1 MNLMKNF
8 NLNYLIQNIKKSKNI
23 LAILTI
29 LIPILNTIILIMM
42 LTSNRAHI
50 LSFSEISITNIIGI
64 YILPIVISICLFNY
78 IYKRKSVDFIN
89 SMPISR
95 KSIFITNTIL
105 GIIIFATMLLINT
118 ILTYTTCLIFKSPIP
133 FMMLFDYFWFYL
145 LVYIFAFIATN
156 LAMTI
161 SGNAITQIVLT
172 LLLFFLVPFMSFYRI
187 IINEAYG
194 YSKINIIECNEE
206 ACKPEKHYC
215 YDNRECENNKELN
228 KYSQTLHPITTTNYT
243 TPFNLFAQTINYKG
257 TIINTISIVKM
268 LILSIIYTIL
278 GYILFLKRKMEVT
291 ETTFKSLHIHNIV
304 KSLTMVPI
312 FALAYN
318 IVKNEEPIFIIFAIV
333 ILLIYYFIY
342 DLITKK
348 NISNIKLTLVYF
360 ISTLTI
366 LTTVFTLLNTQIKND
381 RVLNYKDIKEI
392 SIDLNNNYYTKVK
405 DELYIDNK
413 EVISLITKS
422 MLNTESVGEEY
433 IKVYFKTKN
442 NKEYET
448 HVDLDKESF
457 NKLIDLLESEN
468 TYTSYYK
475 NIDITKVYAL
485 KLGNK
490 IYNKEQSQD
499 YLKLINNILSN
510 LTLKEYLNLN
520 NKYNYINDI
529 YNLKLYTYN
538 NHDRKE
544 FIINSYINYDLLNT
558 VVNSNNSNLKDN
570 ITNIIP
576 FDYHLYYENAYLD
589 NPYNID
595 FYLIRSAKNEIYEF
609 ILNNINEEIDM
620 KKEYF
625 TFNIHLNGIDYI
637 YTTNKV
643 EEIKSLLDIKYNE
656 IKDKEEYQEYYKD
669 EVIEYYD

>member
-1 MNLMKNF
+1 MNLIKSF
-8 NLNYLIQNIKKSKNI
+8 NLNYLIQNIKKSKNV

-29 LIPILNTIILIMM
+29 LLPILNTIILIMM
-42 LTSNRAHI
+42 LTSNRNHI
-50 LSFSEISITNIIGI
+50 LSLSEISIINIIGI

-105 GIIIFATMLLINT
+105 GIIIFTTMLLVNT

-145 LVYIFAFIATN
+145 LVYIFAFTATN

-172 LLLFFLVPFMSFYRI
+172 LLLFFLVPFMSFYMTVM
-187 IINEAYG
+187 EEHSG
-194 YSKINIIECNEE
+194 YSDINIIECNEE

-215 YDNRECENNKELN
+215 YDNETCETNKGQDRYVFYLNNVVK
-228 KYSQTLHPITTTNYT
+228 TNYT
-243 TPFNLFAQTINYKG
+243 TPFNLIAQTINYNG
-257 TIINTISIVKM
+257 TIINTISAIKM
-268 LILSIIYTIL
+268 LILSIIYTII
-278 GYILFLKRKMEVT
+278 GYFTFLKRKMEVT
-291 ETTFKSLHIHNIV
+291 ETTFKSPHIHNIV

-348 NISNIKLTLVYF
+348 SITNIKLTSIYF
-360 ISTLTI
+360 ISTLII
-366 LTTVFTLLNTQIKND
+366 LTTVFTLLNKPIPND

-392 SIDLNNNYYTKVK
+392 SIDLNNSYYTNVK
-405 DELYIDNK
+405 DDLYIDNK

-422 MLNTESVGEEY
+422 MLNTETIGSEY

-457 NKLIDLLESEN
+457 NQLITLLESEN

-490 IYNKEQSQD
+490 IYNREQSQD
-499 YLKLINNILSN
+499 YLKLINNIISN
-510 LTLKEYLNLN
+510 LTLKEYIDLN
-520 NKYNYINDI
+520 NKYNYTNDI

-538 NHDRKE
+538 NHDREE
-544 FIINSYINYDLLNT
+544 FIVNSYINYDLLNT
-558 VVNSNNSNLKDN
+558 VVNSNNNYLKDN
-570 ITNIIP
+570 ITPIIP
-576 FDYHLYYENAYLD
+576 DNYYLYYENAYLD

-595 FYLIRSAKNEIYEF
+595 FYVIRSAKTEIYEF
-609 ILNNINEEIDM
+609 ILKNIKDKVDM

-625 TFNIHLNGIDYI
+625 TFNIRLNGVEYI

-643 EEIKSLLDIKYNE
+643 EEMKALLDKKYNE
-656 IKDKEEYQEYYKD
+656 IKDNEEYKDYYSD